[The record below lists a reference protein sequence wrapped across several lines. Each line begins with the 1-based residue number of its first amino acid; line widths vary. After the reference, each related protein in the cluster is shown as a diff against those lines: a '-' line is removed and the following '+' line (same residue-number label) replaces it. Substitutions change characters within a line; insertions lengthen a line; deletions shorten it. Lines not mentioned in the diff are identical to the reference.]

1 MEEKTIY
8 DKVLTEDGRM
18 TEEFLEEVKAM
29 SREELIEFVVHINS
43 VWNEM
48 FYALELQHSQEMD
61 RLKVWCEEELTRLE
75 THITEQQSS
84 LSENFRNLLEKS
96 KFLSKWL

>member
-1 MEEKTIY
+1 MEENTIY
-8 DKVLTEDGRM
+8 DKVLTRDGRM
-18 TEEFLEEVKAM
+18 TPEFLAEVQSM
-29 SREELIEFVVHINS
+29 SREELIGFVQHINS

-61 RLKVWCEEELTRLE
+61 RLKAYCDAELKRLE
-75 THITEQQSS
+75 TEFTEQQSS
-84 LSENFRNLLEKS
+84 LSKGFESLVAKS